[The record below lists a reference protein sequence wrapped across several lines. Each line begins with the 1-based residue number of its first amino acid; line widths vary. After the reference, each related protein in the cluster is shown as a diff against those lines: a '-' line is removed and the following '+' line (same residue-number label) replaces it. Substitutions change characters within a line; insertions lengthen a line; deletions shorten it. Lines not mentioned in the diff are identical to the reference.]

1 VARRPPSRL
10 RLFSTHEDAG
20 TPLDRFVAERG
31 GIALE
36 EARAA
41 LARGGA
47 FVSGKRVREAEFAL
61 RGGETVEVSLR
72 PDAPAAALEDERV
85 LHLDQHVLGIDKPDG
100 VLAQEGRA
108 GGPALCD
115 LAADLL
121 RSRGEQPA
129 VFLVHR
135 LDRGTTGATVLAR
148 SKRAQ
153 AALLAEFREGHA
165 EKEYR
170 ALVAGEPR
178 DEEGLIDLALGP
190 DRAVPGKRRVDPAG
204 EPAQTR
210 YRVLERF
217 RGGALVAAF
226 PQTGRTHQV
235 RVHLAS
241 LGLPLAGD
249 ARYGGPRF
257 FAGAE
262 GERLELHRP
271 LLHASRLRVRHPV
284 SGFVALAAE
293 VPHDLH
299 EAAQFLRVRS
309 H

>member
-10 RLFSTHEDAG
+10 RLFSSPRDAG
-20 TPLDRFVAERG
+20 TPLDRFLADRG

-41 LARGGA
+41 LSRGGA
-47 FVSGKRVREAEFAL
+47 FVSGKRVREEQFVL

-72 PDAPAAALEDERV
+72 PDAPAAALDDARV
-85 LHLDQHVLGIDKPDG
+85 LLLDKDVLGIDKPDG
-100 VLAQEGRA
+100 VLAQEGKA
-108 GGPALCD
+108 GGPALAD
-115 LAADLL
+115 LASDLL
-121 RSRGEQPA
+121 RARGEAPA

-148 SKRAQ
+148 SKLAQ
-153 AALLAEFREGHA
+153 AALQAEFREGRA

-170 ALVAGEPR
+170 ALVSGEPR
-178 DEEGLIDLALGP
+178 DEEGFIDLALGP
-190 DRAVPGKRRVDPAG
+190 DRTVPGKRRVDPAG

-217 RGGALVAAF
+217 RGGALIAAF

-241 LGLPLAGD
+241 RGLPLAGD

-257 FAGAE
+257 LAGAE

-271 LLHASRLRVRHPV
+271 LLHAAGLRVRHP
-284 SGFVALAAE
+284 SKGFVALAAE
-293 VPHDLH
+293 VPRDLRD
-299 EAAQFLRVRS
+299 AAEFLRVRS

>member
-10 RLFSTHEDAG
+10 RLFATPRDAG
-20 TPLDRFVAERG
+20 TSLERFVAERG
-31 GIALE
+31 GISLE
-36 EARAA
+36 EARRA

-47 FVSGKRVREAEFAL
+47 FVSGRRVREGGFAL

-72 PDAPAAALEDERV
+72 ADAPPMALEDARV
-85 LHLDQHVLGIDKPDG
+85 LLLDEQVLGIDKPAG

-108 GGPALCD
+108 GGPSLLD

-121 RSRGEQPA
+121 RARGEAAQ
-129 VFLVHR
+129 VLLVHR
-135 LDRGTTGATVLAR
+135 LDRGTTGVTVLAR
-148 SKRAQ
+148 TKPAQ
-153 AALLAEFREGHA
+153 ALLLAEFRAGRA

-178 DEEGLIDLALGP
+178 DEEGVVDLALGP

-204 EPAQTR
+204 EPARTR

-226 PQTGRTHQV
+226 PETGRTHQV
-235 RVHLAS
+235 RVHLAAV
-241 LGLPLAGD
+241 GLPLAGD

-257 FAGAE
+257 FATAQ
-262 GERLELHRP
+262 GERVELDRP
-271 LLHASRLRVRHPV
+271 LLHALRLRVRHPAA
-284 SGFVALAAE
+284 GFVTLAAE
-293 VPHDLH
+293 VPDDLRD
-299 EAAQFLRVRS
+299 AAHFLRVRS